1 MSNETAAKYDI
12 IHCSQ
17 QVRADNLTTC
27 YRKKK
32 LMSVFHASNLLLIMN
47 CQSSLRIHSAIA
59 SWIHSYFDNVRTK
72 LMINNRT
79 DTLKT
84 DVNSL
89 IGQRFLTF
97 EFYLVLF

>member
-47 CQSSLRIHSAIA
+47 CQSSLRIHSAVA
-59 SWIHSYFDNVRTK
+59 SWITAKSLSLLIRTGCSFFFAHCC
-72 LMINNRT
+72 LA
-79 DTLKT
+79 
-84 DVNSL
+84 S
-89 IGQRFLTF
+89 
-97 EFYLVLF
+97 